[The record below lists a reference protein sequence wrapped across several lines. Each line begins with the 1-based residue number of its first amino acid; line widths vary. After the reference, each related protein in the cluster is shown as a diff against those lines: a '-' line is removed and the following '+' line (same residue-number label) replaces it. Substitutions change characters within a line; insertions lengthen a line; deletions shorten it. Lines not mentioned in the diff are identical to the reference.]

1 MSRGAGSWHLIPSPR
16 SGITKESRKNKSNRF
31 PTKRACLS
39 DFGDTK
45 SLVCSYATPKTLP
58 SPTSGANGARS
69 RRPRDRFPNDTR
81 PSLAPALRMG
91 CPTRTSVTYLVRIPK
106 DQTAVGK
113 GPNPLR
119 RGAQGL
125 SAALGCQDSNLEPSD
140 PESDVL
146 PIAPQPIIM
155 RKPFLD
161 NNLRR
166 LSLLHNCRGSALGK
180 LPGQTR
186 SSESVTC
193 TVARA
198 IIATDRKSGLY
209 QKSHACFIH
218 VYKPA
223 VNRPHD
229 GFWAR
234 RGRPE
239 KRGAH
244 PQGHHGQ
251 RTSPLASTHGRA
263 TAA

>member
-1 MSRGAGSWHLIPSPR
+1 MGTTAPR
-16 SGITKESRKNKSNRF
+16 RLQICNN
-31 PTKRACLS
+31 
-39 DFGDTK
+39 GD
-45 SLVCSYATPKTLP
+45 P
-58 SPTSGANGARS
+58 S
-69 RRPRDRFPNDTR
+69 RRRLWVREPTCVGR
-81 PSLAPALRMG
+81 PCICQSMGILFGSSRERKGRARRHPSTPVDKKAL
-91 CPTRTSVTYLVRIPK
+91 
-106 DQTAVGK
+106 
-113 GPNPLR
+113 NPFEIR
-119 RGAQGL
+119 AWGL

-155 RKPFLD
+155 RKPFFD

-209 QKSHACFIH
+209 QQSHACFIH

-244 PQGHHGQ
+244 PQSHHGQ